1 MNRAQL
7 KVLVEIL
14 GTAANEFSN
23 HGCNDFD
30 LAKQGLNP
38 EELENFKA
46 ELTKYV
52 PPDAP
57 QYYTPGDVVEDWLVM
72 RYLQAVAKKE
82 IAGTAT

>member
-7 KVLVEIL
+7 KVLVTIL
-14 GTAANEFSN
+14 NDAASEFCL
-23 HGCNDFD
+23 HGYNDFD
-30 LAKQGLNP
+30 LTKQGLTP
-38 EELENFKA
+38 EELENFKD

-57 QYYTPGDVVEDWLVM
+57 QYLRAGDVVDDWLVI

-82 IAGTAT
+82 IAGTVT